1 MKSWYQSKILWVNAI
16 TTVVAILAL
25 VADFP
30 LLTEAAKLYVILGS
44 GILNAILR
52 VWFTETK
59 LV

>member
-25 VADFP
+25 VADFS